1 MSKFVMKKNM
11 KFIKVKSIKTLIL
24 ISILPVVLISL
35 VIMGIF
41 SNYTSKKL
49 ITTEIE
55 NRMKH
60 QLQETI
66 NLINKDMEKHA
77 QIAVDLGKFTGAS
90 RMVLTKAVI
99 TKAQEEVL
107 FTNKDTLGVGV
118 FLNHINIRKN

>member
-1 MSKFVMKKNM
+1 MPKFIMKKNM
-11 KFIKVKSIKTLIL
+11 NFTKVKSIKTVIL

-41 SNYTSKKL
+41 SSYTSKKL

-66 NLINKDMEKHA
+66 NIINKVISPK
-77 QIAVDLGKFTGAS
+77 GYWKFRTSGCNLRGTYS
-90 RMVLTKAVI
+90 KR
-99 TKAQEEVL
+99 
-107 FTNKDTLGVGV
+107 
-118 FLNHINIRKN
+118 